1 LSRQGKTRRNHR
13 LALLLG
19 VIGVLFMC
27 GLEARTLETTTSAS
41 PQIGAPCQVKQTN
54 DDASETS
61 EFDFSGRVHQGE
73 NYECEFVRGFIFQ
86 LRPAAGGWEI
96 VVRDARRDD
105 NLARL
110 TPSVNGK
117 NPLLLTGSDFRNEP
131 SAGPNDLKKLFDE
144 RQFSFSPVPARGN
157 GSLRITDI
165 DLRRP
170 EAPLG
175 IPDLSFDV
183 SVRLDA
189 LDGAPVYAAG
199 SGATPPRVTYSPDP
213 QYSKEARKA
222 HLRGT
227 VGLTVV
233 VGPDGR
239 PRNIKVTH
247 ALGKGLDEKAV
258 EAVGNWKFKPGTKDG
273 VPVPIRISVQCGFRY
288 PGF

>member
-1 LSRQGKTRRNHR
+1 MSRQGKTRSIHR
-13 LALLLG
+13 SDLLLS

-27 GLEARTLETTTSAS
+27 ALEARTLQTIASAS
-41 PQIGAPCQVKQTN
+41 PETGIACQVRQIN

-61 EFDFSGRVHQGE
+61 EFDFSGRVHQGQ
-73 NYECEFVRGFIFQ
+73 NYECGFVRGFTFQ
-86 LRPAAGGWEI
+86 LRPAADGWEI

-117 NPLLLTGSDFRNEP
+117 NPLLITGSDFRNEP
-131 SAGPNDLKKLFDE
+131 DAGSNDLKNLSDE
-144 RQFSFSPVPARGN
+144 RQFIFSPVPAWGN
-157 GSLRITDI
+157 GSLRITNI
-165 DLRRP
+165 DRRP

-175 IPDLSFDV
+175 IADLSFDV
-183 SVRLDA
+183 SIHLDA
-189 LDGAPVYAAG
+189 LQGVPVYAAG
-199 SGATPPRVTYSPDP
+199 SGVTPPRVTYSPDP

-227 VGLTVV
+227 VGLAVV

-239 PRNIKVTH
+239 PINIKVTQT
-247 ALGKGLDEKAV
+247 LGKGLDEKAV
-258 EAVGNWKFKPGTKDG
+258 EAVSNWKFKPGTKDG
-273 VPVPIRISVQCGFRY
+273 VPVPVRISIQCAFRY